1 MTVRFHRQTNVR
13 VDRRGGIVRRDFLRS
28 VSAAALAGGTL
39 NWTDRITV
47 ASDELR
53 RQGKACILL
62 WMAGGPSQLE
72 TFDPKPGHANGGQ
85 TKAIATSVPGIHI
98 AETMPH
104 AARAMRDLA
113 IIRSMTSKEGN
124 HARASFLLHHGYLP
138 TANVKYPTLGSNVAH
153 RIGDAKCEL
162 PSFVRIGGGL
172 RGGGG
177 AGFLGVEHDPF
188 VMQNALRP
196 PNNTQPTTDT
206 RRFERRLALLEQLSG
221 AGKFGQVEGEPVA
234 RDHRKLVDRAASMI
248 QSPEMQAFDLEQE
261 PANVREAYGEG
272 RFAAGCLLARRLVEA
287 GVTFIE
293 VTSGGWDT
301 HQDNFERTQNLTA
314 EIDRPMAELIR
325 DLKDRGLL
333 ENTLVVWMGE
343 FGRTPRINARAGRD
357 HCPRAFCTALAGCG
371 VRGGQLIGATDA
383 GGEAILE
390 RPVTVNDL
398 FRSIYHALGIDADAE
413 NVSSIGRPIKLVDGG
428 DLVREL
434 FT

>member
-1 MTVRFHRQTNVR
+1 MPIHFHRQTRVR
-13 VDRRGGIVRRDFLRS
+13 VDRRGGIVRRDFLRG
-28 VSAAALAGGTL
+28 VSAAAVAAGTM
-39 NWTDRITV
+39 NWTDRIAL
-47 ASDELR
+47 ASEELR

-62 WMAGGPSQLE
+62 WMAGGPSQFE
-72 TFDPKPGHANGGQ
+72 TFDPKPGHENGGQ
-85 TKAIATSVPGIHI
+85 TKAIATAVPGIQI
-98 AETMPH
+98 AETMPRT
-104 AARAMRDLA
+104 AGAMRDLA

-153 RIGDAKCEL
+153 RIGDAACEL
-162 PSFVRIGGGL
+162 PSFVRIGGGP

-177 AGFLGVEHDPF
+177 AGFLGVEYDPF
-188 VMQNALRP
+188 VLQDASRP
-196 PNNTQPTTDT
+196 PNNTQPTTDAQ
-206 RRFERRLALLEQLSG
+206 RFGRRLELLGELG
-221 AGKFGQVEGEPVA
+221 AAGKFGQVEGAPIVH
-234 RDHRKLVDRAASMI
+234 DHYKLIERSAGMI

-261 PANVREAYGEG
+261 PADIREAYGDG

-301 HQDNFERTQNLTA
+301 HQDNFERTSNLTA
-314 EIDRPMAELIR
+314 QIDQPMAELLR

-333 ENTLVVWMGE
+333 ASTLVVWMGE

-357 HCPRAFCTALAGCG
+357 HFPRAFSAAVAGCG
-371 VRGGQLIGATDA
+371 VQGGQAIGATDA
-383 GGEAILE
+383 AGESIVE

-413 NVSSIGRPIKLVDGG
+413 NTSSIGRPIKLVDGG
-428 DLVREL
+428 DVVEEL
-434 FT
+434 FA